1 MAMTGEHARAGG
13 GAGGSGDDP
22 GQATEPGVGSP
33 DPLGRFE
40 GTGDPSR
47 LEEALTALEQLPAE
61 EHAPVYERL
70 HAELRRLL
78 DREPSEVPE
87 GLLRGVR
94 AAEDDAGPGPVPEDP
109 AP

>member
-1 MAMTGEHARAGG
+1 M
-13 GAGGSGDDP
+13 
-22 GQATEPGVGSP
+22 
-33 DPLGRFE
+33 
-40 GTGDPSR
+40 
-47 LEEALTALEQLPAE
+47 EEALTALDELPAA

-78 DREPSEVPE
+78 DREPSEVPD

-94 AAEDDAGPGPVPEDP
+94 GTGDAAGTGDDAGPGPVPEDP